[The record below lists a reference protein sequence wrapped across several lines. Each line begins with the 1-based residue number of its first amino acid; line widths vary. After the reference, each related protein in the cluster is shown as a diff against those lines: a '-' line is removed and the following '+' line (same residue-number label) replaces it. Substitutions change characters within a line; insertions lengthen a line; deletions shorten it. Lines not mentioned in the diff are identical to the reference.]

1 MRNFLVGLFLCLII
15 LAPTV
20 NGQDLVKIS
29 QNNMPQARIQVTH
42 EEVSPSWQLVWNEA
56 RKMVKKNELDGA
68 VALYRELLRDRQGLV
83 EARWE
88 LALVLMRLDKVSQA
102 ILEFEHVVEA
112 RPQDIQA
119 LFILAEL
126 LSCSGQCDRAAVIY
140 DKLVTELGLHGEN
153 FHVAGNELLNIPEEL
168 TLVKVL
174 ESLACCMES
183 QKRFNESITYL
194 QKALAIE
201 PDRKDLEFN
210 LACGL
215 LRLKR
220 AKNSLSHFQKLL
232 PQYEDDPDFLA
243 NYAKALLAV
252 GNRDKA
258 IKIFKRFV
266 ALSSDNTG
274 EDHTDNL
281 IWGVNEL
288 ISLYLMEGDVQ
299 PAINVLE
306 DLKHGH
312 PEVFDK
318 QLLATL
324 GRLYFASRNYLKAL
338 ETFRIFLREKPND
351 KMGLLFMARAYERLQ
366 LFAPAIAIY
375 EELSLVE
382 PDPDITMHLV
392 KLLLETENFDQAS
405 LLITEDM
412 RSELENDIKGR
423 ELLLKVYLGNEDR
436 KGVERFLDSEGDFF
450 KDDDI
455 LASYVSLATSI
466 GYTNAQMRFH
476 LYDDALFALAG
487 RVEERRDLLQAGVK
501 LFLDLG
507 QQNMA
512 ERVLRHCWSEG
523 RSLWSIDM
531 LIDSYLDKNMWEEAV
546 VLLEE
551 ALSIYPSSARLKLK
565 QAYLL
570 LDMGETDVAGK
581 VLFSICSGDNWKWG
595 EEKRLL
601 CEGYA
606 LGLSGR
612 YEEALDL
619 YGEIIQQAPNHLEA
633 HRGRWINFSAYGLGQ
648 EADAEA
654 LGLKIITGKPPFLYG
669 GEEENGNKERPVPM
683 LAKNQRLMPT
693 PGAYLSGLV
702 RSEELLSP
710 KEILVSPFC
719 ETEGEACP
727 LLLALSYEYFEN
739 FSEAVVMWRS
749 FLKRHET
756 YWPGYERLERIY
768 EGRGKVESAKKLR
781 YRTCEK
787 IKYLRLFLYYGQDY
801 SESRTIPEE
810 VGSSGWYMWRKLDDM
825 ALESWE
831 GVFCSD

>member
-1 MRNFLVGLFLCLII
+1 MRNLLVGIFSCLII
-15 LAPTV
+15 LAPTA

-29 QNNMPQARIQVTH
+29 QNNMPQARIQITH
-42 EEVSPSWQLVWNEA
+42 EAASPSWQLVWDKA

-68 VALYRELLRDRQGLV
+68 VALYRELLRNRQGLI

-88 LALVLMRLDKVSQA
+88 LALVLMQLNKESQA
-102 ILEFEHVVEA
+102 ILELEHVMEA
-112 RPQDIQA
+112 RPDDIQA

-126 LSCSGQCDRAAVIY
+126 LSRSGQCDKAIAIY
-140 DKLVTELGLHGEN
+140 KNLVTELGLREKD
-153 FHVAGNELLNIPEEL
+153 FHVAKNELLNIPEGLSLAE
-168 TLVKVL
+168 VL
-174 ESLACCMES
+174 EDLARCLES

-210 LACGL
+210 LAYGL

-220 AKNSLSHFQKLL
+220 AKSSLSHFQKLL

-252 GNRDKA
+252 GDRDKA
-258 IKIFKRFV
+258 FKIFEKFV

-274 EDHTDNL
+274 ENHTDNF

-288 ISLYLMEGDVQ
+288 ISLYLMDGDVQ
-299 PAINVLE
+299 SAIKILE
-306 DLKHGH
+306 DLKYDH
-312 PEVFDK
+312 PEVLDK

-338 ETFRIFLREKPND
+338 ETFRIFLKEEPDN

-366 LFAPAIAIY
+366 LLIPAISIYKQFLLLEPNPAI
-375 EELSLVE
+375 
-382 PDPDITMHLV
+382 IMHLV
-392 KLLLETENFDQAS
+392 KLFLETEKFDQAS
-405 LLITEDM
+405 FLITEDM
-412 RSELENDIKGR
+412 HSRLENDIMGR
-423 ELLLKVYLGNEDR
+423 ELLLDVYLGNGDGE
-436 KGVERFLDSEGDFF
+436 GVEKLLDSEGDFF

-466 GYTNAQMRFH
+466 GYTSTQMRFR
-476 LYDDALFALAG
+476 LYNDALLALADQAEK
-487 RVEERRDLLQAGVK
+487 RKDLLQAGVK
-501 LFLDLG
+501 LLLGFG

-531 LIDSYLDKNMWEEAV
+531 LIDRYLEKNRYEDAV

-570 LDMGETDVAGK
+570 LNMGEADLAGE
-581 VLFSICSGDNWKWG
+581 VLFSICAGDNWKWG
-595 EEKRLL
+595 KEKRLL

-606 LGLSGR
+606 LGLAGR
-612 YEEALDL
+612 YEEALYL
-619 YGEIIQQAPNHLEA
+619 YGKIIQQAPNHLEA
-633 HRGRWINFSAYGLGQ
+633 HRGKWIIFAAYGLGQ
-648 EADAEA
+648 EADAEG
-654 LGLKIITGKPPFLYG
+654 LGLEIVLGKPPFLHSSK
-669 GEEENGNKERPVPM
+669 EENDERQVPM
-683 LAKNQRLMPT
+683 LVKNGRTVPA
-693 PGAYLSGLV
+693 PGAYLRGLV
-702 RSEELLSP
+702 QSNKLLPP
-710 KEILVSPFC
+710 KEILSSPFC
-719 ETEGEACP
+719 EMEGEACP
-727 LLLALSYEYFEN
+727 LLLALSYEHFEN
-739 FSEAVVMWRS
+739 FSEAVVMWLS

-756 YWPGYERLERIY
+756 YWPGYERLARIY
-768 EGRGKVESAKKLR
+768 EGRGKVDCAKKLR
-781 YRTCEK
+781 YQTCRK
-787 IKYLRLFLYYGQDY
+787 IKHLRLFLYYGQDY
-801 SESRTIPEE
+801 SELRTISEE
-810 VGSSGWYMWRKLDDM
+810 ASPSGLWIWQKLDDM

-831 GVFCSD
+831 GEFCSN

>member
-1 MRNFLVGLFLCLII
+1 MRNLLVGIFSCLII
-15 LAPTV
+15 LAPAA

-42 EEVSPSWQLVWNEA
+42 EAVSPSWQLVWDEA
-56 RKMVKKNELDGA
+56 REMVKKNELDGA
-68 VALYRELLRDRQGLV
+68 VALYRELLRDRQGLI

-88 LALVLMRLDKVSQA
+88 LALVLMRLNKESQV
-102 ILEFEHVVEA
+102 ILELEHVVED
-112 RPQDIQA
+112 RPHDIQA

-126 LSCSGQCDRAAVIY
+126 LSRSGQCDKAAVIY
-140 DKLVTELGLHGEN
+140 KNLVTEPSLHGEN
-153 FHVAGNELLNIPEEL
+153 VHVTRNELLSIPEEL

-174 ESLACCMES
+174 EGLARCLES

-215 LRLKR
+215 LRLKK
-220 AKNSLSHFQKLL
+220 AKSSLSHFQKLL
-232 PQYEDDPDFLA
+232 PQYEDDPDFLS

-252 GNRDKA
+252 GDRDKA
-258 IKIFKRFV
+258 IRTFERFV
-266 ALSSDNTG
+266 ALSSDTG
-274 EDHTDNL
+274 EDHTDSL

-288 ISLYLMEGDVQ
+288 ISLYLMDGDAHS
-299 PAINVLE
+299 AIKVLE
-306 DLKHGH
+306 DLKHDH
-312 PEVFDK
+312 PEVLDK

-324 GRLYFASRNYLKAL
+324 GRLHFASRNYLKAL
-338 ETFRIFLREKPND
+338 ETFRIFLREEPNN

-366 LFAPAIAIY
+366 LFAPAIATY
-375 EELSLVE
+375 EELLLVE
-382 PDPDITMHLV
+382 PNPAITMRLIE
-392 KLLLETENFDQAS
+392 LLLETENFDQAS

-412 RSELENDIKGR
+412 HSELENDIKGR
-423 ELLLKVYLGNEDR
+423 ELLLKVYLGNGDGES
-436 KGVERFLDSEGDFF
+436 VERLLDGEGDFF

-466 GYTNAQMRFH
+466 GYMNAQMRFH

-501 LFLDLG
+501 LLLDLG

-531 LIDSYLDKNMWEEAV
+531 LIDSYLDKNMWEEAA

-570 LDMGETDVAGK
+570 LDMGETYVAGE

-606 LGLSGR
+606 FGLAGR

-633 HRGRWINFSAYGLGQ
+633 HKGRWINFAAYGLGH

-654 LGLKIITGKPPFLYG
+654 LGLKIITGIGCSDLSC
-669 GEEENGNKERPVPM
+669 NGNNERLIPM
-683 LAKNQRLMPT
+683 LVTNGMSVLA

-710 KEILVSPFC
+710 NEILGSPFC
-719 ETEGEACP
+719 EMEGEACP

-739 FSEAVVMWRS
+739 FSEAVVMWLS

-756 YWPGYERLERIY
+756 YWPGYERLDRIY

-781 YRTCEK
+781 YKTCEK
-787 IKYLRLFLYYGQDY
+787 IKQLRLFLYYGQDY
-801 SESRTIPEE
+801 TESRTISEE
-810 VGSSGWYMWRKLDDM
+810 VGPSGLCMWRKLNDM